1 MVALLA
7 KHRDKLGD
15 DKFKQL
21 VDEITNVRFE
31 YLQKHEA
38 LPKVRPGTL
47 DGYVLEQRT
56 LGREEAMKWVLI
68 KQKYGI

>member
-15 DKFKQL
+15 DKFEQL

-31 YLQKHEA
+31 YKQKREA

-47 DGYVLEQRT
+47 DGNALEERR
-56 LGREEAMKWVLI
+56 LDREEAMKWVLI
-68 KQKYGI
+68 KQKYDI